1 MRRDFTPA
9 ASSGSYTERAMTT
22 LFDTMTGSV
31 TQLINPGQD
40 TFSLY
45 VCGPTVQDRPHL
57 GHGRIVA
64 TYDLLRRHLQH
75 KGLNVNLVMNVTDID
90 DKIITRALQES
101 TSAEEIASRYE
112 AIWWET
118 MDQLGVDRPDATPH
132 ATDWVQAMIVKIAMM
147 IDAEAAYVIDDGV
160 YLRIASVPHY
170 GILTKQDFDQ
180 LQPGNRV
187 EVNRSKES
195 PLDFALWKR
204 VGADEVGFESPWGYG
219 RPGWHT
225 ECVTMSIEL
234 LGSTFDLHGGGMDL
248 IFPHHENE
256 LAQAQVLGAPFARHW
271 AHVGFVEMNGE
282 KMSKSVGNTLDL
294 TEAVR
299 GFGGRAVRLAY
310 LRAYYRSPLEMSE
323 ATLNDA
329 LASLNRIDN
338 FLERGPFGQVE
349 ADTLATFVDA
359 LDNDLDTPT
368 AFSLLFDQVREG
380 NTRYDHRQSGPAADK
395 AATVYAMLD
404 WLGLAPATED
414 LFIPPEIS
422 EAVEAR
428 QQAKQRRDY
437 AQADALRAVIEAA
450 GFAIFD
456 TKDGTELRKDRRLAT
471 DESLNETSSLDK

>member
-1 MRRDFTPA
+1 
-9 ASSGSYTERAMTT
+9 MTT

-64 TYDLLRRHLQH
+64 TYDLLRRHLRQQ
-75 KGLNVNLVMNVTDID
+75 GLQVNLVMNVTDVD
-90 DKIITRALQES
+90 DKIITRAAQES
-101 TSAEEIASRYE
+101 TSAEAIASRYE

-118 MDQLGVDRPDATPH
+118 MDELGVERPDSTPH
-132 ATDWVQAMIVKIAMM
+132 ATDWVQAMIIKIQLM
-147 IDAEAAYVIDDGV
+147 IDAQAAYVIEDGV

-170 GILTKQDFDQ
+170 GLLTKQAFDQ

-187 EVNRSKES
+187 EVNQAKES

-204 VGADEVGFESPWGYG
+204 VDVSELGFDSPWGYG

-234 LGSTFDLHGGGMDL
+234 LGPTFDLHGGGMDL

-256 LAQAQVLGAPFARHW
+256 LAQAQVLKTPFARHW

-282 KMSKSVGNTLDL
+282 KMSKSIGNTFDL
-294 TEAVR
+294 TEAIR
-299 GFGGRAVRLAY
+299 LFGGRAVRLAY

-323 ATLNDA
+323 STLNDA

-338 FLERGPFGQVE
+338 FLDRGPYGRPE
-349 ADTLATFVDA
+349 AGAVAAFTRAI
-359 LDNDLDTPT
+359 DNDLDTPT
-368 AFSLLFDQVREG
+368 AFSVLFDHVREG
-380 NTRYDHRQSGPAADK
+380 NTLYDLRQFDSAADK
-395 AATVYAMLD
+395 AATVHAMLD
-404 WLGLAPATED
+404 WIGLAPTTER
-414 LFIPPEIS
+414 LSIPPEIS

-428 QQAKQRRDY
+428 QQAKQNRDY
-437 AQADALRAVIEAA
+437 ATADALRAVIEAA

-456 TKDGTELRKDRRLAT
+456 TKDGTELRKDRRLVI
-471 DESLNETSSLDK
+471 DRPSNEASSPEN